1 MRILAQ
7 LRAIVRAYR
16 RRPPLRKKKAG
27 LALSS
32 VWPFWLIV
40 GFLVTVLVSAG
51 IYSWITLPRTPSP
64 TDVRDV
70 ALQEGLDLR
79 IGLKQLQLGHLYFF
93 HYAGAPNG
101 GNRFLVQRGPDGSVT
116 VARATCQAC
125 YSNAKDHHVSDA
137 GLVCGKCNTPM
148 HVPSRNDQT
157 VARAGCDLIPLPHQ
171 IDGDQLVVKAR
182 DVTDF
187 NLTKEKS

>member
-1 MRILAQ
+1 MRISAQ
-7 LRAIVRAYR
+7 LRAIIRAYR
-16 RRPPLRKKKAG
+16 RRAFHRKRKAG

-51 IYSWITLPRTPSP
+51 WYSSTTLPRTTSQ
-64 TDVRDV
+64 TDLQDV
-70 ALQEGLDLR
+70 SLQEGHDLR
-79 IGLKQLQLGHLYFF
+79 IGVKQLESGHLYLFY
-93 HYAGAPNG
+93 YAGTPNG

-116 VARATCQAC
+116 VARATCRAC

-148 HVPSRNDQT
+148 HVPSLTDQT
-157 VARAGCDLIPLPHQ
+157 VARDGCDLIPLPHQ
-171 IDGDQLVVKAR
+171 FDGDQLVVKAT

-187 NLTKEKS
+187 NLPKEKS